1 MDWGSPMG
9 FQYAHDHP
17 DNVRGIAFWEA
28 LVRPITPTTAEAS
41 TRALFKV
48 LKTSVGGHLLVQRAN
63 ILLNI
68 LLGQL
73 VSRKLSAEEK
83 AAYHA
88 PFATYNSRYAM
99 RAVVGA
105 LPVDGFPKAAHD
117 SMQAYSDWLCTTTDL
132 PKLMLVA
139 SKPLVGKPQFV
150 AWTAEHFP
158 NLKVVELEGAHFLQE
173 NAPDKVSAV
182 IIEWIGTI
190 PPMRASVRASC

>member
-17 DNVRGIAFWEA
+17 GNVRGIAFWEA
-28 LVRPITPTTAEAS
+28 IVRPITPSTAEVS
-41 TRALFKV
+41 TRTFFKL

-63 ILLNI
+63 ILLNV

-73 VSRKLSAEEK
+73 VSRKLSTEEK

-88 PFATYNSRYAM
+88 PFKTHTSRYAI
-99 RAVVGA
+99 RAVIGA
-105 LPVDGFPKAAHD
+105 LPVDGFPRAAHD
-117 SMQAYSDWLCTTTDL
+117 SMQAYSDWLCTTTEL

-150 AWTAEHFP
+150 AWTVAHFP
-158 NLKVVELEGAHFLQE
+158 NLKVVEVEGAHFLQE
-173 NAPDKVSAV
+173 DAPDKISALL
-182 IIEWIGTI
+182 IEWIGTL
-190 PPMRASVRASC
+190 PPIRTAAV